1 MLLPDIDVLLLALR
15 WSDSDRAAAVADWV
29 EDVRLRAA
37 DVPDAWYASLA
48 LDPGATFVTR
58 QGVRPVRRLAR
69 LGPPRWLGW
78 VT

>member
-1 MLLPDIDVLLLALR
+1 MLLPDINVLLLALR

-29 EDVRLRAA
+29 EDVRRRAA

-48 LDPGATFVTR
+48 LDSGATFVTR

-69 LGPPRWLGW
+69 PGPPRWLGW

>member
-48 LDPGATFVTR
+48 LDPGATFVTLDR
-58 QGVRPVRRLAR
+58 GCGRFGGLRVLDPLA
-69 LGPPRWLGW
+69 G
-78 VT
+78 